1 MRPRSDLAIAPLYLI
16 IFLVSA
22 ALVVPAATTWVRSDV
37 DAIVGTLLLSG
48 QCLLVYLVARRTVRP
63 PRVVPIV
70 AACLLNGFLM
80 AVIGMSVPLKVLAGD
95 GRQIRAT
102 VVEVHDGSSNDPV
115 YDLAADGIPLEGR
128 LGAWPGGGAG
138 AVDDEV
144 LVVQDPDGLADP
156 RLPDELAQARKD
168 DPGSLIPP
176 LMGIVAALCLA
187 AVWPSR
193 RRTASAAETG
203 VSAPRF

>member
-1 MRPRSDLAIAPLYLI
+1 MRPRSDLLIAPIYLI
-16 IFLVSA
+16 IFLLCA

-37 DAIVGTLLLSG
+37 DAVVGTLLLSG
-48 QCLLVYLVARRTVRP
+48 QCLLVYFVARLTERP

-70 AACLLNGFLM
+70 AACLLNGLVMAFVGM
-80 AVIGMSVPLKVLAGD
+80 AVPLQVLASD
-95 GRQIRAT
+95 GEQIKAT
-102 VVEVHDGSSNDPV
+102 VIEVYDGSSNDPV

-128 LGAWPGGGAG
+128 LGAWPGGGTG

-156 RLPDELAQARKD
+156 RLPGELAQAQKD
-168 DPGSLIPP
+168 NPAPLIPP
-176 LMGIVAALCLA
+176 ALGIVALLCLA

-193 RRTASAAETG
+193 RRASSAAKTR
-203 VSAPRF
+203 VSTSRF